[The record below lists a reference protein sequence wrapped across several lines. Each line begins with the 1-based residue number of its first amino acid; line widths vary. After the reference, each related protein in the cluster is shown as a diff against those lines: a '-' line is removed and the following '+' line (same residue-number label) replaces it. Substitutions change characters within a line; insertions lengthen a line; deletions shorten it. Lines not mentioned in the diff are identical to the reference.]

1 MPRKPT
7 GKPAGRPPKSTE
19 EHLREGT
26 YRPSRHGP
34 RGPVKLAESTPPPS
48 DASLKA
54 LDALVSDPPPW
65 WLPVDLILVAMLRES
80 LKERVALRAEAV
92 AGNLAASKELRAL
105 DAEVGRM
112 LDSLGLTPTSRKRLD
127 VELPK
132 EESRLEALRRRGRTP
147 HVTAVEVPKRPT

>member
-7 GKPAGRPPKSTE
+7 GKPPGRPAKSTE

-26 YRPSRHGP
+26 YRPSRHRA
-34 RGPVKLAESTPPPS
+34 RGAVKLAEGTPPSS
-48 DASLKA
+48 DASLA
-54 LDALVSDPPPW
+54 AFDALVSDPPPW

-80 LKERVALRAEAV
+80 LEERVSLRAEAM

-105 DAEVGRM
+105 DAEIGRM

-127 VELPK
+127 IELPK
-132 EESRLEALRRRGRTP
+132 EESRLEALRRQIRSP
-147 HVTAVEVPKRPT
+147 HITAVEGPRRTD